1 MTSCCVCSCTKC
13 ADSRH
18 RRQHSLGH
26 IHSNVLPLQLYLDV
40 PCHSSD
46 TVLWPECNCPGCSVG
61 VVLYSHE
68 PDCHWCGCLRLCQ
81 GTHLLPFARAFKG
94 ICLERHL
101 PSGASAF
108 RGICLQGHLPSG
120 ASAFRGICPQGHL
133 PSRASACMG
142 IYLQGHLPSSFRGI
156 CPWGHLPSRASA
168 CLVDRTQA
176 HCISVVAVRTSSC
189 PSVNSCHR
197 AFSCLVDDVEVQSH
211 IFMMGSFSSRRWHS
225 SERLVCPS
233 LQFFNSL
240 FCNQRFDTNRDLTNS
255 RFVRLLCQAFCS
267 HGLAKKTS
275 RQANVCVYHQYAYCC
290 HGSVQTHPPQ
300 MLAWMLQQ
308 SLGIPC
314 WNDG

>member
-1 MTSCCVCSCTKC
+1 
-13 ADSRH
+13 
-18 RRQHSLGH
+18 
-26 IHSNVLPLQLYLDV
+26 
-40 PCHSSD
+40 
-46 TVLWPECNCPGCSVG
+46 
-61 VVLYSHE
+61 
-68 PDCHWCGCLRLCQ
+68 
-81 GTHLLPFARAFKG
+81 
-94 ICLERHL
+94 
-101 PSGASAF
+101 
-108 RGICLQGHLPSG
+108 
-120 ASAFRGICPQGHL
+120 
-133 PSRASACMG
+133 MG